1 MSIEQQF
8 SDASAVM
15 TKQPEKVCGNAFFV
29 AQGRLILFAQLINDN
44 KPSGNRLHVATYNA
58 GECCAF
64 KNNTVENLLLTFGTD
79 PETQVLTLSLDAFAK
94 LNTGTVTFST
104 EFYKNIQENCITT
117 NLEFDSQIDARI
129 SMEHAGT
136 ESLITNLA
144 EVINMSEPDTLNM
157 TETGEI
163 ATIRKVATHFGI
175 VLPED
180 LVIDKHSL
188 ITPIDQVSF
197 QGKFRTRRIR
207 LINDWRKMD
216 SGAIF
221 TYTKDGA
228 PVALIRKKKTY
239 YATIFAKDSIPKEI
253 ELTSEIASTLQ
264 ADGWTFYRTFPTR
277 VLQLRDILAFA
288 FRGCSWELATIL
300 LITIILSFVNLLAP
314 YATGELVSNVIP
326 QANHNQLLILTL
338 MLFAAAFSQAMLGAA
353 TSFASLRIEA
363 KAGYSI
369 LAAFLDRVLTLPAPF
384 FRSYSSGDLAQRIMG
399 IETIRKAL
407 TSATL
412 TPILHA
418 IYSVSYLGMIFYYS
432 STLALWAVGF
442 VSLLIVIMFTTS
454 IIQIHYQRQIQESS
468 GKLDGLL
475 QQLFTSIEK
484 IRVASAENRLFSR
497 WALLFQHQ
505 RIAQFKSIFAR
516 NILTTFNAG
525 ISAISTLVVYYVYVN
540 HVLTNNP
547 ESGAVSTGAFLAFS
561 AAFAGVL
568 NSGIALGGA
577 ITPLLTISPIYKR
590 LKPMM
595 KMLPEETKQ
604 GEMRE
609 ILGRVAAKGL
619 SFRYEGAERLT
630 LDNVSIDAAPGEFIA
645 IVGPSGSGKST
656 LLKMLLGMEKAIEG
670 DIFFDD
676 IALGSLD
683 TRFVRRQIGTVM
695 QDTRIMTTS
704 IMQMLLGTSTLTMD
718 DAWNA
723 AKIVG
728 IDKDIE
734 AMPMQ
739 MFTVVQDGTISGG
752 QKQRMMIARAL
763 IHKPKILFLDEATS
777 ALDQISQKHVTDSI
791 NALHCTRIVIAHRL
805 STIIEADKIYVLVDG
820 KITEQG
826 SYDELMAN
834 DGEFAELAKRQLTS

>member
-1 MSIEQQF
+1 LSIEQQF
-8 SDASAVM
+8 SDACAAI
-15 TKQPEKVCGNAFFV
+15 TKQPAKVDGNAF
-29 AQGRLILFAQLINDN
+29 AITQGRLILFAQLINDS
-44 KPSGNRLHVATYNA
+44 KPSGNRLHVATYHA

-64 KNNTVENLLLTFGTD
+64 ENNTVANLLLTFGTD
-79 PETQVLTLSLDAFAK
+79 PETQVLALSLDAFAK
-94 LNTGTVTFST
+94 LNTGTSPFST
-104 EFYKNIQENCITT
+104 EFYNNIQESCIAT
-117 NLEFDSQIDARI
+117 NLEFDSQIDART
-129 SMEHAGT
+129 SMEHAGA
-136 ESLITNLA
+136 ESLIKNLA

-175 VLPED
+175 VLPEH
-180 LVIDKHSL
+180 LVIDEHSF

-197 QGKFRTRRIR
+197 QGKFRTRKIR

-221 TYTKDGA
+221 TYTKDGS
-228 PVALIRKKKTY
+228 PVALVRKKKAY
-239 YATIFAKDSIPKEI
+239 YATIFSKESTPKEI
-253 ELTSEIASTLQ
+253 ELTSEIANNLQ
-264 ADGWTFYRTFPTR
+264 SDGWTFYRTFPTR
-277 VLQLRDILAFA
+277 VLKLRDILAFA
-288 FRGCSWELATIL
+288 LRGCSWDLVTIL
-300 LITIILSFVNLLAP
+300 LITIVLSLVNLLAP
-314 YATGELVSNVIP
+314 YVTGELVSNIIP

-338 MLFAAAFSQAMLGAA
+338 MLLAAAFSQAMLGAA
-353 TSFASLRIEA
+353 TSFANMRIEA
-363 KAGYSI
+363 KAGYST

-384 FRSYSSGDLAQRIMG
+384 FRSFSSGDLAQRIMG
-399 IETIRKAL
+399 IETIRSAL

-418 IYSVSYLGMIFYYS
+418 IYSISYFGMIFYYS
-432 STLALWAVGF
+432 STLALWAVCF
-442 VSLLIVIMFTTS
+442 VVLLVVLMFITS
-454 IIQIHYQRQIQESS
+454 IIQIHYERQIQESS

-484 IRVASAENRLFSR
+484 IRVASAENRMFSR

-505 RIAQFKSIFAR
+505 RIAQFKSIFTG

-540 HVLTNNP
+540 HVLTNDP

-568 NSGIALGGA
+568 NSGVALGGA

-595 KMLPEETKQ
+595 EMLPEETKQ

-609 ILGRVAAKGL
+609 ILGHVAAKGL
-619 SFRYEGAERLT
+619 SFRYEGVERLT

-676 IALGSLD
+676 VALGSLD

-695 QDTRIMTTS
+695 QDTRIMSTS
-704 IMQMLLGTSTLTMD
+704 IMQMLLGTSTLTID

-739 MFTVVQDGTISGG
+739 MFTVVQDGTVSGG

-791 NALHCTRIVIAHRL
+791 NALNCTRIVIAHRL

-834 DGEFAELAKRQLTS
+834 GGEFAELAKRQLTS